1 MDTTIKDIETKT
13 FRSSH
18 IITYISVIL
27 FFILCLWISS
37 VPVISSPLVII
48 FLLVL
53 LQFYS
58 IFVIYN
64 YNKPG
69 NIQKIE
75 EKVSDDIKE
84 PFLFEVSP
92 EKQQCMEERV
102 STKHQ
107 SEDRSKT
114 CCKGS
119 ETGGKLPFIEDWKK
133 EGWLGRTDNWVDSPL
148 YNSYQTQLPP
158 TSLV

>member
-1 MDTTIKDIETKT
+1 MDTTIQNMETKVY
-13 FRSSH
+13 RSSH
-18 IITYISVIL
+18 NSAYISVIL

-53 LQFYS
+53 LQFFS

-64 YNKPG
+64 KPI
-69 NIQKIE
+69 NIKKLE
-75 EKVSDDIKE
+75 ENVSDDIKE
-84 PFLFEVSP
+84 AFMFQVSP
-92 EKQQCMEERV
+92 EKQKCMQERV
-102 STKHQ
+102 STKH
-107 SEDRSKT
+107 SSDDRSKT